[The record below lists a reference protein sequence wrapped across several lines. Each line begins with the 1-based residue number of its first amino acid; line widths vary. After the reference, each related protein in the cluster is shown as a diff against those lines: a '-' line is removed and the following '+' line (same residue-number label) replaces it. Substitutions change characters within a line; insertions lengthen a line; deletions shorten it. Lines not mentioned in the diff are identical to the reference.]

1 MRLTGTTQ
9 PRAVLALGDRE
20 APNVTFGASSGTTA
34 GEFFQIEYT
43 SDEPLAS
50 AQLILADG
58 RVLEL
63 TVGTGVLSV
72 LLPPDTP
79 EGWASIRVADA
90 AGNSRTYPAVVQLHG
105 AVVPPVPVRP
115 PSYPSL
121 PRRVVRPRRR
131 LVTVRSSIVVA
142 SSSRLRA
149 REHVTG
155 LVALRSSTR
164 VRRGPAPIRRARVV
178 GRLRVVGATHLHVHQ
193 AVPSIVVMDTTVS
206 VHRRDGPRLE
216 EALLLL
222 ELM

>member
-63 TVGTGVLSV
+63 TVATGVLSV

-90 AGNSRTYPAVVQLHG
+90 AGNARTYPAVVQLHG

-115 PSYPSL
+115 PSHRSL
-121 PRRVVRPRRR
+121 PPRRAVRPRR
-131 LVTVRSSIVVA
+131 LVTARSSIAVA

-155 LVALRSSTR
+155 VAALRSGTR
-164 VRRGPAPIRRARVV
+164 VRRGPAPIRRTRVL
-178 GRLRVVGATHLHVHQ
+178 GRLRVAGDTHLHVHQ
-193 AVPSIVVMDTTVS
+193 ATSSIVVTDTTVS

-222 ELM
+222 DLV